1 MVVKMRRQCGE
12 KTDDFSKTT
21 ITTVDHMEKHQKPIC
36 EIAYQPLFFCAAKHI
51 EHIHSFCLQL
61 YEEGIIIWVYN
72 EKNSCLICFL
82 GLYSRIV
89 MLPLV

>member
-61 YEEGIIIWVYN
+61 YEEGIII
-72 EKNSCLICFL
+72 
-82 GLYSRIV
+82 
-89 MLPLV
+89 